1 MYLTIFILISRSSSQ
16 KLIELMR
23 ILTLCL
29 AFLLSCCYTYAQ
41 NDSLSDALT
50 IQIPTSFKKVTLI
63 NKVEIPVHPNDSIPS
78 VDIKGE
84 FWDTTVYNPYKNT
97 LAEFPLNIKFEDS
110 TYASPITRKKVITSR
125 YGWRRGRP
133 HKGIDIDLITGDS
146 VVSMLDGVVRFARY
160 SRGHGRTVV
169 VRHYNGLETTYA
181 HLSRIAVK
189 ANDTVS
195 KGQYLGKG
203 GNTGNSRGSHLHLV
217 TSYKGEEIHPEYLFK
232 FDSTNTIRS
241 KDIWVTRKWTRPSYH
256 SSRRLSKLALYNT
269 KEEALA
275 SLEKQR
281 KVYVVRKGDTLSRIS
296 ARNNTTITAIC
307 KTNKIKRNSTLR
319 IGQKL
324 ILEL

>member
-1 MYLTIFILISRSSSQ
+1 MRRIPLSILFFVCTFLVQSQ
-16 KLIELMR
+16 DLPKKNSLKIELPVP
-23 ILTLCL
+23 
-29 AFLLSCCYTYAQ
+29 SY
-41 NDSLSDALT
+41 
-50 IQIPTSFKKVTLI
+50 
-63 NKVEIPVHPNDSIPS
+63 NKPVQPKEVEIPMVLKDTIFESTKN
-78 VDIKGE
+78 DIKGA
-84 FWDTTVYNPYKNT
+84 FWDTTVYNPYKDYVIT
-97 LAEFPLNIKFEDS
+97 YPFKVEFQDS
-110 TYASPITRKKVITSR
+110 VYESPINKDKVITSR
-125 YGWRRGRP
+125 YGWRRGRA

-217 TSYKGEEIHPEYLFK
+217 TSYKGEYIHPEYLFDFSEANK
-232 FDSTNTIRS
+232 IRA
-241 KDIWVTRKWTRPSYH
+241 KELWVTQKWTRAH
-256 SSRRLSKLALYNT
+256 FHNARRRSKLALYET
-269 KEEALA
+269 KEDANK
-275 SLEKQR
+275 SLIKQT
-281 KVYVVRKGDTLSRIS
+281 KVYVVRSGDTLSRIS
-296 ARNNTTITAIC
+296 KRNNITIASIC
-307 KTNKIKRNSTLR
+307 KTNSIRRNSTLR